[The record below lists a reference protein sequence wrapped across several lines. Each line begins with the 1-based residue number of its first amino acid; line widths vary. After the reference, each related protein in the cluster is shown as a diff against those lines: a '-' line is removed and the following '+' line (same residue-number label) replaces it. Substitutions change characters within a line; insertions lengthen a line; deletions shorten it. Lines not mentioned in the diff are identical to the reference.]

1 MYKKLKSMSVKL
13 KEMDSK
19 LCVDNVQEIFYNVDF
34 DTYIALSR
42 CSKSTQEISLNYL
55 YTIPPNKCE
64 LMIRLGRFREFVIN
78 RTIYRLDLSF
88 ILGFTDVSMLGGLH
102 YIDLSGTE
110 VEDVSALGGLHS
122 ICLSGTDVTDVSML
136 GYCHTVDVSSTR
148 VTDVSMLGYCHTVDV
163 SSTRVKDVS
172 MLGYCHSVFAR
183 GSDVTDVS
191 MLGYCHTVDVSNTGV
206 EDVSM
211 LGYCHTVLLRGSN
224 VVDVSNL
231 SEHNRTLNG
240 YVNWDTELDTFFDK

>member
-1 MYKKLKSMSVKL
+1 MSVKL

-148 VTDVSMLGYCHTVDV
+148 V
-163 SSTRVKDVS
+163 KDVS

>member
-148 VTDVSMLGYCHTVDV
+148 V
-163 SSTRVKDVS
+163 KDVS